1 MLFTA
6 DEQRVEAMERRAAGN
21 EQVQPTVLNCYCGH
35 VFGLLQSFLVAQSLY
50 VMPPK
55 AWEKPGNVARVGTEK
70 QGRNPGMWLEWEP
83 KSREEA
89 QEYS

>member
-1 MLFTA
+1 MFTA

-35 VFGLLQSFLVAQSLY
+35 VLGLLQSFLVAQSLY

-55 AWEKPGNVARVGTEK
+55 ALEKPRNTARAESEK
-70 QGRNPGMWLEWEP
+70 QGRNPGMRLEWEP
-83 KSREEA
+83 KSRGGTRECG
-89 QEYS
+89 

>member
-35 VFGLLQSFLVAQSLY
+35 VLGLLQSFLVAQSLY
-50 VMPPK
+50 ILPPK
-55 AWEKPGNVARVGTEK
+55 AGGGT
-70 QGRNPGMWLEWEP
+70 
-83 KSREEA
+83 RE
-89 QEYS
+89 YG